1 MRRNQRGVALITV
14 ILILLV
20 LTVLGIAAAL
30 LMTQEDR
37 TSARQEL
44 YKAALYAA
52 EVGLRNG
59 EGILRVTPV
68 AALSA
73 LLQYVPDT
81 TGPFAE
87 LWRDP
92 PRTPGLPRFPP
103 CGPPQNWNTTNLGT
117 YLTRGAVGG
126 TDQAN
131 IEVPVAVVGGS
142 LGTGKRAFYS
152 LYLRNNPEDAAV
164 CSGGAGD
171 TDSIV
176 RLISV
181 GWITNQD
188 GEPLAVKILEEEFN
202 FAGVS
207 QAPSAQK
214 QVNQGGTGQAIF

>member
-14 ILILLV
+14 ILVLLI

-59 EGILRVTPV
+59 EGILANTPP

-73 LLQYVPDT
+73 ILMYVPDT
-81 TGPFAE
+81 SGQYAE
-87 LWRDP
+87 LWRDL
-92 PRTPGLPRFPP
+92 PRTPGLPRFPA
-103 CGPPQNWNTTNLGT
+103 CGSPQNWNAVNLGT
-117 YLTRGAVGG
+117 YLTLGAVAA

-131 IEVPVAVVGGS
+131 IEIPIAVVNGS

-152 LYLRNNPEDAAV
+152 LYVRNNPEDAAV

-171 TDSIV
+171 TDGIV

-181 GWITNQD
+181 GWITGGD
-188 GEPLAVKILEEEFN
+188 GTPQAVKILEEEYN
-202 FAGVS
+202 SAGVT

>member
-1 MRRNQRGVALITV
+1 MRERQRGVALITV

-44 YKAALYAA
+44 YKAALYSA

-59 EGILRVTPV
+59 EAILNATPT

-73 LLQYVPDT
+73 LLTFIPDT
-81 TGPFAE
+81 GAFPE

-117 YLTRGAVGG
+117 YLSQGGVGN
-126 TDQAN
+126 TEQAD
-131 IEVPVAVVGGS
+131 IEVPIAVVGGS

-152 LYLRNNPEDAAV
+152 LYIRNNPEDAAV
-164 CSGGAGD
+164 CGGGAGD
-171 TDSIV
+171 TDGV
-176 RLISV
+176 LRLVSV

-188 GEPLAVKILEEEFN
+188 GSPLAVKILEEEFN
-202 FAGVS
+202 VAGVS

-214 QVNQGGTGQAIF
+214 QVNQGGTGQGIL